1 MLTVGIKGKEEI
13 VVTDANSA
21 KTMGSGTLDVFATP
35 AMIALMEKTAWK
47 SVAPYLEEGC
57 GTVGTLLNVTHD
69 APTPLGMKVWC
80 ESELTEI
87 DGRRLVFSVAA
98 FDETGKIGGGRHERF
113 VTTILQHM
121 QSGDW
126 QSVQKPAVPH
136 GVFLPV
142 LSAIT
147 GHVWVWIRWIPSSTV
162 FTILLIPATMTT
174 CFGPW
179 SRLETRL
186 LAPSMFTS
194 SPFMVMALVPIRK

>member
-98 FDETGKIGGGRHERF
+98 FDETGKIGG
-113 VTTILQHM
+113 
-121 QSGDW
+121 
-126 QSVQKPAVPH
+126 
-136 GVFLPV
+136 
-142 LSAIT
+142 
-147 GHVWVWIRWIPSSTV
+147 
-162 FTILLIPATMTT
+162 PATNALSYPMKN
-174 CFGPW
+174 
-179 SRLETRL
+179 SRPRPIKRPRNRNGSGALR
-186 LAPSMFTS
+186 
-194 SPFMVMALVPIRK
+194 SPGSLPLK